1 MRKKEWQKA
10 IILSER
16 LRLEQVADVD
26 RCVGK
31 VGGKQGVHGERVSMG
46 SRVSEKNLQQFLVR
60 KLHCTNERAYLAAV

>member
-26 RCVGK
+26 RCVEK
-31 VGGKQGVHGERVSMG
+31 VGGKQGWGM
-46 SRVSEKNLQQFLVR
+46 VR
-60 KLHCTNERAYLAAV
+60 EYRWDREFIKKLTTIIGAEIALHQ